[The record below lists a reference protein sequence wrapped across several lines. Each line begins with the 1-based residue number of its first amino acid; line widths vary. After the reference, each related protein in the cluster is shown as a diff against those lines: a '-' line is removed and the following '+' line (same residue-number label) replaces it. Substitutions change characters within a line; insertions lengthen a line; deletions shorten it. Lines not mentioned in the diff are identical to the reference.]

1 MNSTKPSTPP
11 RGLATDEARLTAA
24 LERKPEPQIPSD
36 FAARVAAQAVAQ
48 PLPRRRRTPR
58 FGSLI
63 ALLSV
68 PVTAL
73 ALFVLAPHAAPDLHN
88 LSFDT
93 ELALLGELALIG
105 WWMSHSFGSRLS
117 R

>member
-1 MNSTKPSTPP
+1 MNSPEKQQSAA
-11 RGLATDEARLTAA
+11 GFDARLTAA
-24 LERKPEPQIPSD
+24 LERKPEPRIPAD
-36 FAARVAAQAVAQ
+36 FATRVAARAVVQ
-48 PLPRRRRTPR
+48 PLRHTRTSPR
-58 FGSLI
+58 FGRAV

-68 PVTAL
+68 PLATL
-73 ALFVLAPHAAPDLHN
+73 ALFLLAPHAAPDLHN

-105 WWMSHSFGSRLS
+105 WWMSHGFSSRLS